1 MYTGPVK
8 SGSNP
13 DPASRQGEHM
23 LRYNDNKISHMQF
36 ICTEDSDADELWH
49 SADTDS
55 DEADDNYV
63 YREEWVAGPDTRLE
77 ELPQAQPYGQY
88 AALIP
93 GFVRKVYK
101 IRKSGMKKKQAQL
114 AKLDHELNIAFTKK

>member
-1 MYTGPVK
+1 
-8 SGSNP
+8 
-13 DPASRQGEHM
+13 
-23 LRYNDNKISHMQF
+23 MQF
-36 ICTEDSDADELWH
+36 ICTEESDADELWH
-49 SADTDS
+49 STDTDS